1 MLRVLVFFY
10 LVSTISISAQ
20 NINSVFPNFDKSGME
35 SDVLYNPSSIIDISS
50 MQENTY
56 DIYSFYQVY
65 KSIAF
70 SDFQQRLPKLENIK
84 SISMSELMST
94 NIPLALIYSEFD
106 TFNENAKNNQLIFKN
121 SNNQFER
128 IESDLDIFDHHQIL
142 AAAALKPVQ
151 RGSDVVFKLSNNL
164 FFNISEKVVN
174 SIAINFGDGLG
185 FQSIELNQN
194 YHVFYEDEGE
204 KQISFKLTFNDGN
217 DRS

>member
-1 MLRVLVFFY
+1 MIRVLVFFY
-10 LVSTISISAQ
+10 SVSTISICAQ
-20 NINSVFPNFDKSGME
+20 NINSVFPDFDKSGME

-50 MQENTY
+50 MQENTH

-84 SISMSELMST
+84 TISMSELMST

-151 RGSDVVFKLSNNL
+151 RGSDVVFKLSNNVL
-164 FFNISEKVVN
+164 KWNLLYF
-174 SIAINFGDGLG
+174 
-185 FQSIELNQN
+185 
-194 YHVFYEDEGE
+194 
-204 KQISFKLTFNDGN
+204 
-217 DRS
+217 

>member
-1 MLRVLVFFY
+1 MLRVLVFFC

-50 MQENTY
+50 MQENTH

-84 SISMSELMST
+84 TITMGELMST

-142 AAAALKPVQ
+142 AAAALKPIQ
-151 RGSDVVFKLSNNL
+151 RGSEVVFKLSNNL

-185 FQSIELNQN
+185 FQDRARS
-194 YHVFYEDEGE
+194 
-204 KQISFKLTFNDGN
+204 KLPCLL
-217 DRS
+217 